1 MPMKPLLSLA
11 EFIDAVNNRFGT
23 LANWAVLLSCF
34 ISCAN
39 AVLRFGF
46 TLSSNAW
53 LEIQWYLFAGAVMLG
68 ASMVL
73 RVNEHVRVDVIY
85 GQLSARIKVMVDLFG
100 LTVFLL
106 PVMALMIYLS
116 LPLFLQMFNSGEMSS
131 NAGGLIRWPAM
142 LMLPL
147 GFSMVFLQGVS
158 EIIKRVGWL
167 SGQYEMS
174 LVYER
179 PLQ

>member
-1 MPMKPLLSLA
+1 MKPLLSLA

-23 LANWAVLLSCF
+23 LANWAVLFSCF

-46 TLSSNAW
+46 SLSSNAW

-73 RVNEHVRVDVIY
+73 RVNEHVRVDVFY

-100 LTVFLL
+100 LTCFLL
-106 PVMALMIYLS
+106 PVMGLS
-116 LPLFLQMFNSGEMSS
+116 ELELLKIMPRSELSKKLGGCTFDTPGQVAKLQLQLL
-131 NAGGLIRWPAM
+131 GL
-142 LMLPL
+142 
-147 GFSMVFLQGVS
+147 G
-158 EIIKRVGWL
+158 
-167 SGQYEMS
+167 
-174 LVYER
+174 
-179 PLQ
+179 